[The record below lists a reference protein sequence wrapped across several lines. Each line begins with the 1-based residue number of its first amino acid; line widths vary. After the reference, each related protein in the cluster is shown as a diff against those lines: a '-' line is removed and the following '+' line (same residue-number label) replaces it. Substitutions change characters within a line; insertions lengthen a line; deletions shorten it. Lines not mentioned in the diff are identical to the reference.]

1 MLQGMSYKYG
11 IEDANSIG
19 LLTKVVL
26 ILFY

>member
-19 LLTKVVL
+19 LLIKVVL
-26 ILFY
+26 ILSC